1 MTGVQ
6 RKIGKAFAKQL
17 VGSNPIAQQIIY
29 FNLMRKIFQKIFCRY
44 NSVDTVYI
52 EDKIYDR
59 MTDNDDLEDPSTF
72 IKIDYCINCGK
83 VLSMVHTFKTNN
95 YTRCYGFGSWIKV
108 PIESCRSDIEKFEKI
123 TGIDTNRLTLYKRK

>member
-1 MTGVQ
+1 M
-6 RKIGKAFAKQL
+6 KKFFK
-17 VGSNPIAQQIIY
+17 
-29 FNLMRKIFQKIFCRY
+29 KIFCHH

-59 MTDNDDLEDPSTF
+59 MTDNDDLEDLSTF
-72 IKIDYCINCGK
+72 IKIDYCTNCGK
-83 VLSMVHTFKTNN
+83 VLSMIHTLETNN
-95 YTRCYGFGSWIKV
+95 HTRCYGFGSWIKV